1 MIPKYFDFLTQKM
14 HGEERYFAMQCD
26 EGFAVY
32 DKRRGKFRG
41 FYTDVEVSEKLGTG
55 DWLMIQKL
63 NSSQKTFE
71 SRGKQIGKLVDE
83 KNKQYGDA
91 FSKSGDFLKILYP
104 DGIKPEQY
112 KDVLVLV
119 RIFDKQMRIA
129 NGNQGEENAYQD
141 IAGYGILSSGGNENE

>member
-1 MIPKYFDFLTQKM
+1 
-14 HGEERYFAMQCD
+14 
-26 EGFAVY
+26 
-32 DKRRGKFRG
+32 
-41 FYTDVEVSEKLGTG
+41 S
-55 DWLMIQKL
+55 
-63 NSSQKTFE
+63 FE
-71 SRGKQIGKLVDE
+71 SKGKQIGKLVDK

-104 DGIKPEQY
+104 VGIEPEQY

-129 NGNQGEENAYQD
+129 NGNQGEENAVQD